1 MKNKFKASDRVIISG
16 IISHRIY
23 HDDSLYAVR
32 LESGAGIVVDEED
45 IKKAE
50 VKNEV

>member
-1 MKNKFKASDRVIISG
+1 MKNKFKVSDRVIISG
-16 IISHRIY
+16 IISHRLY

-45 IKKAE
+45 MKKE
-50 VKNEV
+50 DRKK